1 MHIVE
6 IYSHQ
11 NGREYLEIHKPTL
24 WSEIITAI
32 NTFDVPHPVG
42 GDGAIVHKLAEL
54 EAQFATQLILLGW
67 RSAPPVLQEAQILQ
81 PVGYA
86 GSVAEMY
93 PLSAMPDTAVA
104 DRGDKLFK
112 ERIGVALHFQQWP
125 SATYEVFAHHM
136 TAYQFDVIDVGIEI
150 LPMKS
155 MSAEMSSG
163 ICYYEGELYNVLRH
177 GRGTPAVPLVLIG
190 VAPA

>member
-6 IYSHQ
+6 TYSHQ
-11 NGREYLEIHKPTL
+11 NGQEYLEIHKPQL
-24 WSEIITAI
+24 WSEIAEII
-32 NTFDVPHPVG
+32 NKFDALYFMPRADVASS
-42 GDGAIVHKLAEL
+42 DLAEL
-54 EAQFATQLILLGW
+54 ETQLTAQFMLRGW
-67 RSAPPVLQEAQILQ
+67 QNAPPVLQEAQILQ
-81 PVGYA
+81 PVAHA

-112 ERIGVALHFQQWP
+112 ERTGVALHFRQWP

-136 TAYQFDVIDVGIEI
+136 AAYQFDVIDVGIEI

-190 VAPA
+190 VAAA